1 MRWSFT
7 KNNAETPPNVFHKYK
22 AKWYNFTTGK
32 IKFRE
37 NDIAIN
43 TKRYWSK
50 ISASAY
56 FSYIMKTEYKVL
68 LHV

>member
-50 ISASAY
+50 ISAFTY